1 MDYLIFFLVANASFR
16 IFKTALIVED
26 KTIIALDLKYTFKK
40 WGFDNSV
47 IFDSGSKAIEYLE
60 NYSPSLAILDI
71 RLADNVSGIEVAKK
85 LKHKKIPFIFL
96 SAFSDPDNLKLA
108 EELNPFAIIKK
119 PLFTEQFSEI
129 MQRFSDTEEYS

>member
-1 MDYLIFFLVANASFR
+1 MQVSVSL
-16 IFKTALIVED
+16 KTVLIVED

-47 IFDSGSKAIEYLE
+47 IFDSGREAIEYLE

-85 LKHKKIPFIFL
+85 LKQKKVPFIFL
-96 SAFSDPDNLKLA
+96 SAFSDPINLKLA

-119 PLFTEQFSEI
+119 PLFTGQISKI
-129 MQRFSDTEEYS
+129 MQRFLESDSILDSNY